1 MWAEFKNKYGTP
13 AITAGNVIYTV
24 HKIPFSSYNYA
35 YCPRVS
41 PFDINFDDLKES
53 LKDNDCI
60 AIHFDVPNI
69 IKGSDKEKE
78 AVEIFEKHCKISPR
92 DEFAKANFLIDLTKS
107 EEELLSSLHKKH
119 RYNLN
124 YAKKNGV
131 TVRET
136 TDDGD
141 LDIFCNLYKETG
153 LRQKFYYRNNRYL
166 HTMWDVFKK
175 EGLAKLLIAEHKSEP
190 LAAWILLSYGG
201 VLYYP
206 YGGSTEKMKNLF
218 ASTVLGWESLMLGK
232 RMGLKTF
239 DMWGASADLNDTDD
253 EYHGFSIFK
262 SKFGAD
268 HVVYIDSYDMVLNEN
283 LYKAFNFANN
293 LRWKLLKLRR

>member
-136 TDDGD
+136 KDDGD

-190 LAAWILLSYGG
+190 LAAWILLSYGD

-262 SKFGAD
+262 SKFGAE